1 MSKSGEGVSI
11 KMEEESP
18 MPGGAALIV
27 RHVTAHPEI
36 SERSRRIAGAIV
48 SFP

>member
-18 MPGGAALIV
+18 TPGGAALII

-36 SERSRRIAGAIV
+36 ERSRRIVGA
-48 SFP
+48 